1 MTQKRR
7 PIFREHALR
16 RYMEQQEN
24 DVLPQFV
31 SPPVFRLCWLL
42 FVLVIIAGVL
52 AWMERIPVY
61 VNGSGVVFTN
71 DHRVDAKRNEFDT
84 LVFVPAN
91 AMFSMRNGLHG
102 TIQVGGSG
110 QPIDTQVSGLDPQV
124 YSPNA
129 VQAQYDLSCNVAQGI
144 GGPTVV
150 VRTQSFIPA
159 NEHVQSGT
167 SVQGH
172 VQIGTQRILS
182 LFPIFDK
189 LMGDS

>member
-7 PIFREHALR
+7 PIFREHALQ

-24 DVLPQFV
+24 DVLPHIV
-31 SPPVFRLCWLL
+31 SPPVFLLCWCL
-42 FVLVIIAGVL
+42 FMLILIAGVF
-52 AWMERIPVY
+52 AWMARVPVY
-61 VNGSGVVFTN
+61 VSGSGVVFTN

-91 AMFSMRNGLHG
+91 MMHGMRNGLHG
-102 TIQVGGSG
+102 TIQVGGAG
-110 QPIDTQVSGLDPQV
+110 QPIDTQISGLDPQV

-129 VQAQYDLSCNVAQGI
+129 VQAQYNLGCNVAQGI

-150 VRTQSFIPA
+150 VRTQSFIPV

-167 SVQGH
+167 PVQGH
-172 VQIGTQRILS
+172 VQVGTQRILS

-189 LMGDS
+189 FMGDS